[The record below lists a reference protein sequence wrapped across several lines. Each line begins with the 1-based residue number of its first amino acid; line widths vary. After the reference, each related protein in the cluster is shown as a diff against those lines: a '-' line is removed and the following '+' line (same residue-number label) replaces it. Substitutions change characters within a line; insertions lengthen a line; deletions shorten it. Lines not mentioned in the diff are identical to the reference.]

1 MGSGIAGVAVSR
13 AKVNV
18 HIRDSAQESVEKGLA
33 SARAQLVSRRDRRRI
48 TEEEYGRLE
57 QLLSG
62 DVDWTGF
69 DHAELVIE
77 AVFED
82 LEVKHEVFRD
92 IEAHVGPECV
102 MASNTSSIPI
112 ERIAQAVEH
121 PDRVVGM
128 HFFSPVEKM
137 PFLEVIVTD
146 QTAPWVTVTAVAF
159 GRAMGKTVI
168 VVRDRPGFWVNRIL
182 SPYLNETGHLL
193 KEGVAIETLDSAI
206 TKFGFPVGPV
216 TLLDEVGLDV
226 ALKASTVMHEAFGDR
241 MQPVD
246 GVSRMTE
253 DGRLGRKNG
262 RGFFRYEHGKKLDVD
277 PAVYEII
284 GAAPNSQSPAE
295 DITERLIY
303 ALLNEAVRAL
313 DEGVVRSARDGDI
326 GAIFGIGFP
335 PFRGGPLR
343 YLDHIGAAQVVDVL
357 QGLESKYG
365 DRFAPASRLIR
376 MAEQNSRFHQNAG

>member
-1 MGSGIAGVAVSR
+1 M
-13 AKVNV
+13 
-18 HIRDSAQESVEKGLA
+18 
-33 SARAQLVSRRDRRRI
+33 
-48 TEEEYGRLE
+48 
-57 QLLSG
+57 
-62 DVDWTGF
+62 
-69 DHAELVIE
+69 
-77 AVFED
+77 
-82 LEVKHEVFRD
+82 
-92 IEAHVGPECV
+92 
-102 MASNTSSIPI
+102 
-112 ERIAQAVEH
+112 
-121 PDRVVGM
+121 
-128 HFFSPVEKM
+128 
-137 PFLEVIVTD
+137 
-146 QTAPWVTVTAVAF
+146 
-159 GRAMGKTVI
+159 
-168 VVRDRPGFWVNRIL
+168 
-182 SPYLNETGHLL
+182 
-193 KEGVAIETLDSAI
+193 
-206 TKFGFPVGPV
+206 
-216 TLLDEVGLDV
+216 LDEVGLDV

-284 GAAPNSQSPAE
+284 GAAPDSQSPGE

-343 YLDHIGAAQVVDVL
+343 YLDHVGAARAVEVL

-376 MAEQNSRFHQNAG
+376 VAEQNSRFHQNAG